1 MRDISIREVAGPNS
15 KAFVGPPTTN
25 VPEKDGRI

>member
-1 MRDISIREVAGPNS
+1 MRNASLREVAGPNA

-25 VPEKDGRI
+25 VPKKDG